1 MFGKV
6 LGIGLIAVMGLG
18 FVVVPALAQ
27 VDVNASG
34 EVVAIDAVAGN
45 FQLDAG
51 GGDVYTV
58 IPPEDFDL
66 GTLSIGASVEVQG
79 ELEAGVITAT
89 SVEIV
94 PPPEDVEVSG
104 EVQSI
109 NEAEG
114 SFEILTE
121 DATAYSVIAPVGF
134 DFASLAVDDM
144 VVVQGALED
153 SSITATSVEIL
164 PPLPE
169 EVEVSGEVQSINEA
183 EGSFEILTEDGIA
196 YTVIAYEGFDFA
208 SLAVGDMVVVQGT
221 LEDSTIAAAS
231 IEILPPD
238 DDEEEPKEGFYC
250 RTPDARHP
258 ALNGLADLYGEP
270 YEELLSFFCDG
281 RFGVGEIMLALQ
293 TAATLNNGMDAGD
306 VLAMRAE
313 LGGWGQVWKSLGL
326 KGGK

>member
-134 DFASLAVDDM
+134 DFASLAVGDM
-144 VVVQGALED
+144 VVVQGALEG
-153 SSITATSVEIL
+153 SNVNVVEEL
-164 PPLPE
+164 
-169 EVEVSGEVQSINEA
+169 VSMIETQR
-183 EGSFEILTEDGIA
+183 
-196 YTVIAYEGFDFA
+196 AYEMNA
-208 SLAVGDMVVVQGT
+208 KAIST
-221 LEDSTIAAAS
+221 TDS
-231 IEILPPD
+231 
-238 DDEEEPKEGFYC
+238 
-250 RTPDARHP
+250 
-258 ALNGLADLYGEP
+258 
-270 YEELLSFFCDG
+270 
-281 RFGVGEIMLALQ
+281 MLGY
-293 TAATLNNGMDAGD
+293 LNNK
-306 VLAMRAE
+306 L
-313 LGGWGQVWKSLGL
+313 
-326 KGGK
+326 